1 MNLYFFHFLNYSYCN
16 STHYNTGGKV
26 KVVVQSYLPE
36 LFQPNILCAGYESAE
51 QGSCQGDSGGPLMV
65 YNTTLLQFFQVGI
78 VSGGVTSS
86 CGDRDIPGYYARLD
100 FPEVADFVRSVKPSQ
115 SKGNKTGLQPVSRP
129 VKRVHYL
136 GGGVGV
142 QKVSLKP

>member
-1 MNLYFFHFLNYSYCN
+1 
-16 STHYNTGGKV
+16 
-26 KVVVQSYLPE
+26 
-36 LFQPNILCAGYESAE
+36 
-51 QGSCQGDSGGPLMV
+51 MV

-129 VKRVHYL
+129 VEWVHYL